1 MRGRAARRRP
11 AKKDIQDRVTVAPW
25 SEAGPEGWPPEGD
38 LRPVTAGYLALPMAR
53 GSLATADRYARR
65 LAARGGEVMVV
76 AEAQPAADRAWVE
89 VLDAVG
95 GLTAIATR
103 HGLRLAVAPSADL
116 ERFLIGCEADLCLDI
131 EQLREAGID
140 PLELIEAAP
149 GRIRHVHMARVTP
162 EVLAALRRH
171 GYQGWIT
178 VEA

>member
-1 MRGRAARRRP
+1 MTPLVR
-11 AKKDIQDRVTVAPW
+11 K
-25 SEAGPEGWPPEGD
+25 
-38 LRPVTAGYLALPMAR
+38 
-53 GSLATADRYARR
+53 SLADVTRR
-65 LAARGGEVMVV
+65 KLRTVLVV
-76 AEAQPAADRAWVE
+76 
-89 VLDAVG
+89 LGIMIGVG